1 MYLIVETII
10 FQEVSLDKKCLVKL
24 ILPSSFETGL
34 VLVICLSTK
43 FEPSLT
49 FVWKLSSLK
58 EVTVRTEPHY
68 GVTCSITLFLTGKIL
83 RLAQFGSVLR
93 RGGLAQSFG
102 RGVYCTL
109 IFVILSQISKSCM
122 WAKFGEEFLR
132 WVIMIR
138 KVLSSKSI
146 KSQLF
151 NALSNVSISSLVAEI
166 SSFEIQK
173 YPQ

>member
-102 RGVYCTL
+102 RGGYCKGL
-109 IFVILSQISKSCM
+109 CHLEILQRIPVP
-122 WAKFGEEFLR
+122 AFLR
-132 WVIMIR
+132 NSLLFVNFFVRNWNFFLFLPIGRFSAPAKTNKQVSVPYKKINKQEWV
-138 KVLSSKSI
+138 L
-146 KSQLF
+146 
-151 NALSNVSISSLVAEI
+151 
-166 SSFEIQK
+166 
-173 YPQ
+173 

>member
-1 MYLIVETII
+1 MVETII
-10 FQEVSLDKKCLVKL
+10 FQEGSLDKKCLVKL

-102 RGVYCTL
+102 GVTVKNFLCAAHEWSNYLEGAFDFVVYDSEKIRTIRHTNPK
-109 IFVILSQISKSCM
+109 IFNKTAFHVFFSP
-122 WAKFGEEFLR
+122 
-132 WVIMIR
+132 V
-138 KVLSSKSI
+138 
-146 KSQLF
+146 
-151 NALSNVSISSLVAEI
+151 SNLVG
-166 SSFEIQK
+166 K
-173 YPQ
+173 THDVGM

>member
-1 MYLIVETII
+1 MACHFVSIFIYLIVETII

-49 FVWKLSSLK
+49 FVRKLSSLK

-102 RGVYCTL
+102 RGFTV
-109 IFVILSQISKSCM
+109 
-122 WAKFGEEFLR
+122 E
-132 WVIMIR
+132 
-138 KVLSSKSI
+138 I
-146 KSQLF
+146 KR
-151 NALSNVSISSLVAEI
+151 
-166 SSFEIQK
+166 
-173 YPQ
+173 

>member
-1 MYLIVETII
+1 MACHFVSIFMYLIVETII

-34 VLVICLSTK
+34 VLVIWLSTK

-102 RGVYCTL
+102 GGFTVENFPRASEVKFFAKNQHKNDRIFWTL
-109 IFVILSQISKSCM
+109 AELQRQNVCF
-122 WAKFGEEFLR
+122 FGEDFDFR
-132 WVIMIR
+132 
-138 KVLSSKSI
+138 SS
-146 KSQLF
+146 
-151 NALSNVSISSLVAEI
+151 
-166 SSFEIQK
+166 
-173 YPQ
+173 

>member
-1 MYLIVETII
+1 MACHFVSIFMYLIVETII

-102 RGVYCTL
+102 GGVYC
-109 IFVILSQISKSCM
+109 
-122 WAKFGEEFLR
+122 R
-132 WVIMIR
+132 
-138 KVLSSKSI
+138 
-146 KSQLF
+146 
-151 NALSNVSISSLVAEI
+151 NVSVIDLKPRSHAPQKKDFSKRSHVVKIVLFFVLFR
-166 SSFEIQK
+166 SSFKKSPSSFAQFK
-173 YPQ
+173 TS